1 MSKHIIFITENVS
14 KFKEVDNYINNQE
27 GIKGNV
33 SIQMIK
39 PEYELQEI
47 QSLDRQEIVLKKLRD
62 AIAMSK
68 QLFNM
73 QHIGDNEREIWVMVE
88 DTSLCIDKMGGFP
101 GPFIKYYVQSLP
113 LNIISDANWGSSAQ
127 SYVSLALGKLD
138 EHTDT
143 ELNARVFEDYVA
155 GNIVSPS
162 GTNGFGYDMI
172 FRPVGINLTCADMSM
187 NEKEKFNPRTKAFQ
201 KVLNFLGL

>member
-14 KFKEVDNYINNQE
+14 KFKEIENYISKN
-27 GIKGNV
+27 GINGM

-47 QSLDRQEIVLKKLRD
+47 QSLDRKEIVLKKLRD

-68 QLFNM
+68 LLFNVQDM
-73 QHIGDNEREIWVMVE
+73 QYNERENWIIVE
-88 DTSLCIDKMGGFP
+88 DTSLCIEKMGGFP

-113 LNIISDANWGSSAQ
+113 LNIIADANWGSSAQ
-127 SYVSLALGKLD
+127 SYVSLAIGKLD

-143 ELNARVFEDYVA
+143 ELNARVFEDYTE
-155 GNIVSPS
+155 GHIVKPTGS
-162 GTNGFGYDMI
+162 NGFGYDMI
-172 FRPVGINLTCADMSM
+172 FRPVGTNYTCAELSM
-187 NEKEKFNPRTKAFQ
+187 DEKELFNPRTKAFQ
-201 KVLNFLGL
+201 KVINFLGL